1 MGPDRWHAPGPPGV
15 YPYPTLLDMPTT
27 SPSTGPQSATD
38 VPVDVVSS
46 AVTRTSQDAV
56 ERHAGAAAK
65 VINRLAAEVAA
76 RRSTA
81 PLLSG
86 TVVVAGTVC
95 VLALATLKALALLG
109 KRRGLLASLVAAGGA
124 WLVVRTVPSRDT
136 ASPSS
141 RDAPVGDMGVAGP
154 SQPSGD
160 EDQAIDRAF
169 WWIDRICA
177 VPVDVSTV
185 VQGADNELE
194 FMEQLLGDC
203 TPMTFVLDQLPQW
216 RDRVDADRT
225 VLMARYPSRAIRSV
239 ASETTTGDGRIEFT
253 VDDRSVFLDPRGPT
267 PALTGKPVRL
277 EMTLFAIDCPE
288 VIE

>member
-1 MGPDRWHAPGPPGV
+1 MSSAA
-15 YPYPTLLDMPTT
+15 TQT
-27 SPSTGPQSATD
+27 SH
-38 VPVDVVSS
+38 DVVD
-46 AVTRTSQDAV
+46 RL
-56 ERHAGAAAK
+56 AGDAAK
-65 VINRLAAEVAA
+65 VTDRRAPEAAA

-81 PLLSG
+81 APLSR

-109 KRRGLLASLVAAGGA
+109 SRRGLLASLVAAGGA
-124 WLVVRTVPSRDT
+124 WLVVRTALSRDT
-136 ASPSS
+136 SSPSS

-154 SQPSGD
+154 SQRSGD
-160 EDQAIDRAF
+160 EDQAIDREF

-185 VQGADNELE
+185 VQGADSELE
-194 FMEQLLGDC
+194 FIEQLLGDS
-203 TPMTFVLDQLPQW
+203 TPLKFVLDQLPQW
-216 RDRVDADRT
+216 RDRVASDRT

-239 ASETTTGDGRIEFT
+239 ASETTTSDGRIEFT

-267 PALTGKPVRL
+267 PALRGKPVRL